1 MKLVAQRGSRCG
13 WKDTAII
20 SPLEPVANAEAR
32 IEKTGVSGLGGCGS
46 LPRLGR
52 LREVSD
58 FAWLG
63 HEFFA
68 RDGSRILRGRVSS
81 FS

>member
-1 MKLVAQRGSRCG
+1 MEGALAG
-13 WKDTAII
+13 
-20 SPLEPVANAEAR
+20 E

-68 RDGSRILRGRVSS
+68 RDGSRILRGRVASIS
-81 FS
+81 